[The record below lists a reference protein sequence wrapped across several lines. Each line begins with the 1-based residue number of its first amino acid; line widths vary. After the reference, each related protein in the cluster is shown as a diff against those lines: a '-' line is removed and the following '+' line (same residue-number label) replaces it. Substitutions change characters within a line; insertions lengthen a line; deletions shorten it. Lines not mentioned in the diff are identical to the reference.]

1 MSGGLTQCRRLKA
14 SSWWLAV
21 GMSER
26 VSEWWFN
33 AVSATEGIFT
43 AAGNRMPV

>member
-1 MSGGLTQCRRLKA
+1 MSGGLTQCQQLRP
-14 SSWWLAV
+14 SSWRLAV

-33 AVSATEGIFT
+33 AVSATEGIFM
-43 AAGNRMPV
+43 AAGSRNE